1 MLVKQIS
8 VKTVYGD
15 KEKILE
21 AVMKDKTKEAF
32 LARMFGVIEG
42 YQKGKGRH
50 QRVNRDTK
58 EAEDT
63 FWHRFGGDFRAV
75 NDQGEIFESA
85 TAFLP
90 EYVSGSFITTID
102 NNDEAVI
109 EFAFDIYARYNKDSI
124 TSYEFIAQPVKK
136 GDEGER
142 MKAMEAE
149 LLKLPA
155 NAPKQIAASKK

>member
-8 VKTVYGD
+8 IKTVYGD

-21 AVMKDKTKEAF
+21 AVMKDKSKETF
-32 LARMFGVIEG
+32 LARIFGVIEG

-50 QRVNRDTK
+50 QRINRDTK

-63 FWHRFGGDFRAV
+63 YWHRFGGDFRAM
-75 NDQGEIFESA
+75 NADGEIFESA

-90 EYVSGSFITTID
+90 EYVSGSFITAID

-109 EFAFDIYARYNKDSI
+109 EFGFDIYARYNKDSI

-136 GDEGER
+136 GDEGAR
-142 MKAMEAE
+142 MKEMEAAM
-149 LLKLPA
+149 LSLPA
-155 NAPKQIAASKK
+155 SVKQIAAPKK